1 MKTDHV
7 FNSVL
12 NVKLHPKYI
21 YDIVNFM
28 IIKRD
33 SQMSSPFHNIT
44 KSNHMC
50 SIVDI
55 NGNPLI
61 FGSNYYNIKNQN
73 TTHAEVDAFN
83 KLVNK
88 QGRTRKKI
96 TIDIIIIRTNGGNSK
111 PCCDC
116 MQKLNEMSIRFR
128 IRNVYF
134 TNNEYDIDVIKF
146 SKL

>member
-1 MKTDHV
+1 
-7 FNSVL
+7 
-12 NVKLHPKYI
+12 
-21 YDIVNFM
+21 
-28 IIKRD
+28 
-33 SQMSSPFHNIT
+33 MSSPFHNNLT

-50 SIVDI
+50 SIIDI

-61 FGSNYYNIKNQN
+61 FGSNYYNIKTQN

-88 QGRTRKKI
+88 HGRMRKKI

-111 PCCDC
+111 PCSDC
-116 MQKLNEMSIRFR
+116 MRKLYEMSNRYY
-128 IRNVYF
+128 IRNIYF